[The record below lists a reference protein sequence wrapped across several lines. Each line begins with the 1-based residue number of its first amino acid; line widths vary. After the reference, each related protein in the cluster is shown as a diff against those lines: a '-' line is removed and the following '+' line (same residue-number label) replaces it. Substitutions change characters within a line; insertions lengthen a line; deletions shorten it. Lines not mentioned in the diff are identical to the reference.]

1 MWLELYVVLVQH
13 SSEISG
19 LCSMKCPG
27 ETLQNFG
34 IQKYTYFI
42 FAYEFIL
49 HLFSPNECPINII
62 MGKR

>member
-1 MWLELYVVLVQH
+1 
-13 SSEISG
+13 
-19 LCSMKCPG
+19 MKCPS
-27 ETLQNFG
+27 EKLQNFG
-34 IQKYTYFI
+34 KQKYTYFI